1 MLIESYIKEMRVSRL
16 VFVGVLSILFSLS
29 VVSVL
34 WANGSLGKIELFVL
48 GIGLFLLFGIGL
60 ILLSR
65 LELNGMGRGSA
76 FRNSKR
82 FFITCFGALEFLF
95 LLTLLS
101 NYPGFCS
108 TDSNDI
114 INQALGLSE
123 YQNHF
128 RYDGLSN
135 HHPIFYTFLFWV
147 VWCLTGGS
155 TPPDFAVFI
164 FLLLQ
169 STYIAIGMA
178 WSLGWLNKH
187 CSSRLI
193 VVFLSLLSILSPV
206 LLVHAATMWKDSP
219 FAITA
224 LILVLKLY
232 DFSKRDQQEV
242 KDIVEIF
249 ILCLFVSLLRNNG
262 IYVSILVLAY
272 IFIVFGDVRKKVALS
287 LISLLLIMGFIQGP
301 IFNTFS
307 VSKGHFA
314 ESVSVPL
321 QQIAAVEAEGGKITD
336 EQRNFLNNI
345 RPLEEAKEFYN
356 PSSTNPIKFSPNFND
371 EFLESH
377 KLEFIEVWTQI
388 ALANPGIAFKAW
400 VNLTKGYWQPGYIS
414 DIGTANTLYNES
426 PISLIGISFSPHD
439 FFKAL
444 SSIVP
449 FIFSMG
455 TSTWLVFIA
464 FGVLA
469 LRHKSDGL
477 LKRATC
483 FIPLLA
489 LLVSLLLA
497 APIVSDFRYIL
508 TIYLSIPFLLVLGNF
523 FGLDETKRINETGF
537 TLREVSKSSYF
548 MSQEMI

>member
-1 MLIESYIKEMRVSRL
+1 MEW
-16 VFVGVLSILFSLS
+16 G
-29 VVSVL
+29 
-34 WANGSLGKIELFVL
+34 
-48 GIGLFLLFGIGL
+48 
-60 ILLSR
+60 
-65 LELNGMGRGSA
+65 GSA

-82 FFITCFGALEFLF
+82 FFVTCFGALEFLF

-135 HHPIFYTFLFWV
+135 HHPILYTFLFWV

-155 TPPDFAVFI
+155 TPPDFAVFM

-224 LILVLKLY
+224 LIMVLKLY
-232 DFSKRDQQEV
+232 DFSKRDQQDT
-242 KDIVEIF
+242 KDIIEIF
-249 ILCLFVSLLRNNG
+249 VLCLFVSLLRNNG

-287 LISLLLIMGFIQGP
+287 LVSLLLIVGFIQGP
-301 IFNTFS
+301 VFDTFS

-345 RPLEEAKEFYN
+345 RPLEEVKEIYN

-371 EFLESH
+371 EYLESH
-377 KLEFIEVWTQI
+377 KLEFIAVWAQV
-388 ALANPGIAFKAW
+388 ALANPGISFKAW

-414 DIGTANTLYNES
+414 DIGTSNTLYNES
-426 PISLIGISFSPHD
+426 PTSLIGVSFNPHD
-439 FFKAL
+439 FFRAL
-444 SSIVP
+444 SSIIP
-449 FIFSMG
+449 FLFSMG
-455 TSTWLVFIA
+455 SSTWIVLIA
-464 FGVLA
+464 LGVLV
-469 LRHKSDGL
+469 LRCKSVGL
-477 LKRATC
+477 FKRVTC

-489 LLVSLLLA
+489 LIVSLMVA

-508 TIYLSIPFLLVLGNF
+508 TIYLSIPFLSILGNF
-523 FGLDETKRINETGF
+523 FGLDETKRINDTGF
-537 TLREVSKSSYF
+537 ATREVPEGNHGFLCCKK
-548 MSQEMI
+548 